1 MNNQYEILA
10 PAGSYET
17 FKAVINAGADAVY
30 LAGNMF
36 GARAYAS
43 NLTEEELL
51 LAIDYA
57 HLHNR
62 KIYLTVNTLLK
73 NNELKYDLYNYIK
86 PFYEAGLDAVIVQD
100 YGVMKYI
107 HEIFPDMEIHAST
120 QMTITDPEY
129 TTLLKDYGVTRV
141 VPARELSLDEI
152 KRLYQ
157 ESGCEIE
164 CFVHGALCYC
174 YSGQCLMSSFIGG
187 RSGNRGRCAQPCR
200 LAYEKDGSQKAILS
214 LKDLCTLDI
223 LPDILEAGV
232 YSLKIEGR
240 MKSPEY
246 AAGVTSIYRKYV
258 DMYLKNGRKGYTVS
272 SKDRDRLLMLFD
284 RGGLTDGYYKRHN
297 GKEMIAEEFKSDK
310 SQQDKK
316 TFEEKISSLY
326 VGKDIKYSINGIVT
340 LFKDSP
346 AMLSLSDDKDN
357 YVTVSGEMVQK
368 ALKNPMTESDITKQ
382 INKLGGTFFEFGELN
397 IMAEEDIFISNK
409 ALNELRRQAVSEFTK
424 QMMSSYRRVAQP
436 PYEQEDK
443 ANQENEYQ
451 GISVHVM
458 NKIQAKVAL
467 EYRVSRLILDTE
479 LMADEDILECIRL
492 CNARKVKCYIGLP
505 RIANKFKTFINN
517 NIKNWIE
524 EGIDGFLIRSIAW
537 ITYLKRIGFEG
548 EIIADYN
555 CYAYN
560 DLATSF
566 MEDAG
571 VSGMICPVE
580 LNEKELK
587 KLSLPNSELI
597 VYGKI
602 PLMITANCIDKST
615 NGCHSP
621 NSAFRKLTDRKNA
634 ELSVLT
640 CCRYCYNL
648 IYNSVPIYLSDKNIT
663 GKDYGI
669 SFVGVVFADED
680 ENNTRKIIENVIA
693 ETPADFEFTR
703 GHFTRGVE

>member
-1 MNNQYEILA
+1 MDNQYEILA

-36 GARAYAS
+36 GARAYAA

-57 HLHNR
+57 HLHKR
-62 KIYLTVNTLLK
+62 KIYLTVNTLVK

-86 PFYEAGLDAVIVQD
+86 PLYEAGLDAVIVQD

-107 HEIFPDMEIHAST
+107 HESFPDMEIHAST

-129 TTLLKDYGVTRV
+129 VKLIKDYGVTRV
-141 VPARELSLDEI
+141 VPARELSLEEI
-152 KRLYQ
+152 RRLHE
-157 ESGCEIE
+157 ESECEIE

-200 LAYEKDGSQKAILS
+200 LMYEKDGAQKAVLS

-232 YSLKIEGR
+232 FSLKIEGR

-258 DMYLKNGRKGYTVS
+258 DMYLSSGREGYRVS
-272 SKDRDRLLMLFD
+272 EKDRESLLMLFD

-297 GKEMIAEEFKSDK
+297 GKEMIAEDAKSDK
-310 SQQDKK
+310 SQQAKK
-316 TFEEKISSLY
+316 EFEEYISERY
-326 VGKDIKYSINGIVT
+326 VNNDIKYNINGIIT
-340 LFKDSP
+340 LVKDSP
-346 AMLSLSDDKDN
+346 AILSFTDDNDN
-357 YVTVSGEMVQK
+357 YITVFGDIVQK
-368 ALKNPMTESDITKQ
+368 AVKNPMTKDDITKQ
-382 INKLGGTFFEFGELN
+382 IAKLGGTAFKLKN
-397 IMAEEDIFISNK
+397 LDVIMEEDIFISNK
-409 ALNELRRQAVSEFTK
+409 SLNELRRQAVSEFMQAIVIK
-424 QMMSSYRRVAQP
+424 HRRIAMP
-436 PYEQEDK
+436 ECAMEYTTR
-443 ANQENEYQ
+443 NEYI
-451 GISVHVM
+451 GISAHVM
-458 NKIQAKVAL
+458 NLSQAVTVM
-467 EYRVSRLILDTE
+467 EYNPARIIVDTE
-479 LMADEDILECIRL
+479 MISNEDIIRIIEMAHDR
-492 CNARKVKCYIGLP
+492 NVKCYIGLP

-517 NIKNWIE
+517 NINNWIE
-524 EGIDGFLIRSIAW
+524 HGVHGFLIRSISW
-537 ITYLKRIGFEG
+537 ITYLKDMGYTG
-548 EIIADYN
+548 EIISDYN

-560 DLATSF
+560 NMAASFIEQSGVTS
-566 MEDAG
+566 
-571 VSGMICPVE
+571 MIVPVE
-580 LNEKELK
+580 LNEKEIK
-587 KLSLPNSELI
+587 KLKLRDSELI

-615 NGCHSP
+615 KECHSP
-621 NSAFRKLTDRKNA
+621 NSAFTTLKDRKNA
-634 ELSVLT
+634 RLPVLT

-648 IYNSVPIYLSDKNIT
+648 IYNSVPIYLADKNIIP
-663 GKDYGI
+663 DNYNI
-669 SFVGVVFADED
+669 SFIGIVFSD
-680 ENNTRKIIENVIA
+680 ENRNDVRNIMDNVIHGRQ
-693 ETPADFEFTR
+693 ADFEFTR

>member
-1 MNNQYEILA
+1 MDNQYEILA

-36 GARAYAS
+36 GARAYAA

-57 HLHNR
+57 HLHKR
-62 KIYLTVNTLLK
+62 KIYLTVNTLVK

-86 PFYEAGLDAVIVQD
+86 PLYEAGLDAVIVQD

-107 HEIFPDMEIHAST
+107 HESFPDMEIHAST

-129 TTLLKDYGVTRV
+129 VKLIKDYGVTRV
-141 VPARELSLDEI
+141 VPARELSLEEI
-152 KRLYQ
+152 RKLHE
-157 ESGCEIE
+157 ESECEIE

-200 LAYEKDGSQKAILS
+200 LMYEKDGAQKAVLS

-232 YSLKIEGR
+232 FSLKIEGR

-258 DMYLKNGRKGYTVS
+258 DMYLSSGREGYRVS
-272 SKDRDRLLMLFD
+272 EKDRESLLMLFD
-284 RGGLTDGYYKRHN
+284 RGGLTDGYYMRHN
-297 GKEMIAEEFKSDK
+297 GKEMIAEDTKSDK
-310 SQQDKK
+310 SQYAKK
-316 TFEEKISSLY
+316 EFEEYISERY
-326 VGKDIKYSINGIVT
+326 VNNDIKYNINGIIT
-340 LFKDSP
+340 LVKDSP
-346 AMLSLSDDKDN
+346 AILSFTDDNDN
-357 YVTVSGEMVQK
+357 YITVSGDIVQK
-368 ALKNPMTESDITKQ
+368 AVKNPMTKDDITKQ
-382 INKLGGTFFEFGELN
+382 IAKLGGTAFKLKN
-397 IMAEEDIFISNK
+397 LDVIMEEDIFISNK
-409 ALNELRRQAVSEFTK
+409 SLNELRRQAVSELMQAIVMK
-424 QMMSSYRRVAQP
+424 HRRIAMSECAGEYTTR
-436 PYEQEDK
+436 
-443 ANQENEYQ
+443 NEYI

-458 NKIQAKVAL
+458 NLSQAVAVM
-467 EYRVSRLILDTE
+467 EYNPARIIVDTE
-479 LMADEDILECIRL
+479 MISSEDIIRIIEI
-492 CNARKVKCYIGLP
+492 AHDRKVKCYIGLP

-517 NIKNWIE
+517 NINNWIE
-524 EGIDGFLIRSIAW
+524 HGVHGFLIRSIAW
-537 ITYLKRIGFEG
+537 ITYLKDMGYTG
-548 EIIADYN
+548 EIISDYC

-560 DLATSF
+560 NMAASFIEQSGVTS
-566 MEDAG
+566 
-571 VSGMICPVE
+571 MIVPVE
-580 LNEKELK
+580 LNEKEIK
-587 KLSLPNSELI
+587 KLKLRDSELI

-615 NGCHSP
+615 KGCHSP
-621 NSAFRKLTDRKNA
+621 NSAFTTLKDRKNA
-634 ELSVLT
+634 RLPVLA

-648 IYNSVPIYLSDKNIT
+648 IYNSVPIYLADKNIIP
-663 GKDYGI
+663 DNYNLSFIGI
-669 SFVGVVFADED
+669 VFSD
-680 ENNTRKIIENVIA
+680 ENGNDVRNIMDNVIHGRQ
-693 ETPADFEFTR
+693 ADFEFTR

>member
-1 MNNQYEILA
+1 MDNQYEILA

-36 GARAYAS
+36 GARAYAA

-57 HLHNR
+57 HLHKR
-62 KIYLTVNTLLK
+62 KIYLTVNTLVK

-86 PFYEAGLDAVIVQD
+86 PLYEAGLDAVIVQD

-107 HEIFPDMEIHAST
+107 HESFQDMEIHAST

-129 TTLLKDYGVTRV
+129 VKLIKDYGVTRV
-141 VPARELSLDEI
+141 VPARELSLEEI
-152 KRLYQ
+152 RRLHE
-157 ESGCEIE
+157 ESECEIE

-200 LAYEKDGSQKAILS
+200 LMYEKDGAQKAVLS

-232 YSLKIEGR
+232 FSLKIEGR

-258 DMYLKNGRKGYTVS
+258 DMYLSSGREGYRVFE
-272 SKDRDRLLMLFD
+272 KDRESLLMLFD

-297 GKEMIAEEFKSDK
+297 GKEMIAEDTKSDK
-310 SQQDKK
+310 SQHAKK
-316 TFEEKISSLY
+316 EFEEYISERY
-326 VGKDIKYSINGIVT
+326 VNNDIKYNINGIIT
-340 LFKDSP
+340 LVKDSP
-346 AMLSLSDDKDN
+346 AILSFTDDNDN
-357 YVTVSGEMVQK
+357 YITVSGDIVQK
-368 ALKNPMTESDITKQ
+368 AVKNPMTKDDVTKQ
-382 INKLGGTFFEFGELN
+382 IAKLGGTAFKLKN
-397 IMAEEDIFISNK
+397 LDVIMEEDIFISNK
-409 ALNELRRQAVSEFTK
+409 SLNELRRQAVSEFMQAIVIK
-424 QMMSSYRRVAQP
+424 HRRIAMP
-436 PYEQEDK
+436 ECAMEYTTR
-443 ANQENEYQ
+443 NEYI

-458 NKIQAKVAL
+458 NLSQAVTVM
-467 EYRVSRLILDTE
+467 EYNPARIIVDTE
-479 LMADEDILECIRL
+479 MISNEDIIRIIEM
-492 CNARKVKCYIGLP
+492 AHDRKVKCYIGLP

-517 NIKNWIE
+517 NINNWIE
-524 EGIDGFLIRSIAW
+524 RGVHGFLIRSISW
-537 ITYLKRIGFEG
+537 ITYLKDMGYTG
-548 EIIADYN
+548 EIISDYS

-560 DLATSF
+560 NMAASFIEQSGVTS
-566 MEDAG
+566 
-571 VSGMICPVE
+571 MIVPVE
-580 LNEKELK
+580 LNEKEIK
-587 KLSLPNSELI
+587 KLKLRDSELI

-615 NGCHSP
+615 KGCHSP
-621 NSAFRKLTDRKNA
+621 NSAFTTLKDRKNA
-634 ELSVLT
+634 RLPVLT

-648 IYNSVPIYLSDKNIT
+648 IYNSVPIYLADKNIIP
-663 GKDYGI
+663 DNYNI
-669 SFVGVVFADED
+669 SFIGIVFSD
-680 ENNTRKIIENVIA
+680 ENRNDVRNIMDNVIHGRQ
-693 ETPADFEFTR
+693 ADFEFTR

>member
-1 MNNQYEILA
+1 MDNQYEILA

-36 GARAYAS
+36 GARAYAT

-57 HLHNR
+57 HLHKR
-62 KIYLTVNTLLK
+62 KIYLTVNTLVK

-86 PFYEAGLDAVIVQD
+86 PLYEAGLDAVIVQD

-107 HEIFPDMEIHAST
+107 HESFPDMEIHAST

-129 TTLLKDYGVTRV
+129 VKLIKDYGVTRV
-141 VPARELSLDEI
+141 VPARELSLEEI
-152 KRLYQ
+152 RKLHE
-157 ESGCEIE
+157 ESDCEIE

-200 LAYEKDGSQKAILS
+200 LMYEKDGAQKAVLS

-232 YSLKIEGR
+232 FSLKIEGR

-258 DMYLKNGRKGYTVS
+258 DMYLSSGREGYRVFE
-272 SKDRDRLLMLFD
+272 KDRESLLMLFD

-297 GKEMIAEEFKSDK
+297 GKEMIAEDTKSDK
-310 SQQDKK
+310 SQHAKK
-316 TFEEKISSLY
+316 EFEEYISERY
-326 VGKDIKYSINGIVT
+326 VNNDIKYNINGIIT
-340 LFKDSP
+340 LVKDSP
-346 AMLSLSDDKDN
+346 AILSFTDDNDN
-357 YVTVSGEMVQK
+357 YITVSGDIVQK
-368 ALKNPMTESDITKQ
+368 AVKNPMTKDDITKQ
-382 INKLGGTFFEFGELN
+382 IAKLGGTAFKLKN
-397 IMAEEDIFISNK
+397 LDVIMEEDIFISNK
-409 ALNELRRQAVSEFTK
+409 SLNELRRQAVSEFMQAIVIK
-424 QMMSSYRRVAQP
+424 YRRVAMP
-436 PYEQEDK
+436 ERAMEYTTH
-443 ANQENEYQ
+443 NEYI

-458 NKIQAKVAL
+458 NLSQAVTVM
-467 EYRVSRLILDTE
+467 EYNPARIIVDTE
-479 LMADEDILECIRL
+479 MISNEDIIRIIEMAHDR
-492 CNARKVKCYIGLP
+492 NVKCYIGLP

-517 NIKNWIE
+517 NINNWIE
-524 EGIDGFLIRSIAW
+524 HGVHGFLIRSIAW
-537 ITYLKRIGFEG
+537 ITYLKDMGYTG
-548 EIIADYN
+548 EIISDYN

-560 DLATSF
+560 NMAASFIEQSGVTS
-566 MEDAG
+566 
-571 VSGMICPVE
+571 MIVPVE
-580 LNEKELK
+580 LNEKEIK
-587 KLSLPNSELI
+587 KLKLRDSELI

-615 NGCHSP
+615 KGCHRP
-621 NSAFRKLTDRKNA
+621 NSAFTTLKDRKNA
-634 ELSVLT
+634 RLPVLT

-648 IYNSVPIYLSDKNIT
+648 IYNSVPIYLADKNIIP
-663 GKDYGI
+663 DNYNI
-669 SFVGVVFADED
+669 SFIGIVFSD
-680 ENNTRKIIENVIA
+680 ENRNDVRNIMDNVIHGRQA
-693 ETPADFEFTR
+693 EFEFTR